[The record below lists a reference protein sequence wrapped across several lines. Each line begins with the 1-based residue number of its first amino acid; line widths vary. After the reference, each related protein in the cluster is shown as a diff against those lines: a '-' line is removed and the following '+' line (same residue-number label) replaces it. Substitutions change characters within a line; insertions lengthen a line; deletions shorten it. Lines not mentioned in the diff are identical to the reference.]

1 MDKKSK
7 LAPTSIRSLAKVLNI
22 RTSTEAKLF
31 ELGIKTPL
39 NLLNYF
45 PRRYIDY
52 TDTKS
57 IYLCKIGENV
67 TIIGQIVKS
76 EKRKVTK
83 KLSACVVTIT
93 DDSGFIDL
101 IWYGQPYLSSIYKK
115 GKWLSVSGKIIK
127 NKNKLS
133 MTNPNAE
140 IIEPD
145 SYKDQD
151 EGKIIPMY
159 PLRDIIPQAT
169 FRSIIKKCLTKYAD
183 KVVEYIPK
191 EVLIDLD
198 ILEINTA
205 LKNIHLPINN
215 ELLNSSKNRFIFE
228 KMFFNQLFMHIR
240 RKIRES
246 KSEQIKLDIEELF
259 IQDMKNFFPFALTN
273 NQITA
278 IDEVVSDLKR
288 KIPMRRMLQ
297 GEVGSGKTI
306 VALVSLFAVIRTG
319 YQASFMAPTEIL
331 AEQHFINIKN
341 QFEGINFLDFSNN
354 VISITMPGFMKRGM
368 VVGLLLGNQPAKEKI
383 LIQKLINNREIDLI
397 IGTHSLFQENFKP
410 KKMGL
415 VVVDEQ
421 HKFGVSQR
429 DILVNKSKISH
440 LLSMSA
446 TPIPRSLA
454 LTLYGDLD
462 ISTLKKVPKGRKKIN
477 TKWCK
482 NPEEKVDAYKNI
494 AKEIRNGRQVFIVC
508 PLIHKSEKL
517 NATSIEEKLSEL
529 SESQL
534 SNFRIE
540 VLHGEMNMNK
550 KSSVMDNFKRNK
562 FDILLATP
570 VIEVGVDIPNATCI
584 LVESADR
591 FGLAQLHQIRG
602 RVGRGTYKSYCYIFS
617 NNISEISTERLSS
630 FEKSSDGFDLAEIDL
645 KIRGPGDYIGSKQ
658 SGMNEI
664 SYEMIS
670 NQEMLN
676 ASKSWANKILE
687 KDYLLKE
694 RHRQLK
700 LELQKRFD
708 SSSIGIS

>member
-1 MDKKSK
+1 LNKKSK
-7 LAPTSIRSLAKVLNI
+7 LAPRNIRSLAKALNI

-31 ELGIKTPL
+31 SLGIKTPL

-76 EKRKVTK
+76 EKRKVTN
-83 KLSACVVTIT
+83 KLSACIVTIT

-115 GKWLSVSGKIIK
+115 GKWVTVSGKIIK

-133 MTNPNAE
+133 MTNPNTE
-140 IIEPD
+140 IIEPS

-159 PLRDIIPQAT
+159 PLKDIIPQAT
-169 FRSIIKKCLTKYAD
+169 FRSIIKKCLTKYSE
-183 KVVEYIPK
+183 KVIEYIPI
-191 EVLIDLD
+191 EVLNDLN

-205 LKNIHLPINN
+205 LKNIHFPINK
-215 ELLNSSKNRFIFE
+215 ELLDSSKNRFIFE
-228 KMFFNQLFMHIR
+228 KMFFNQLFMLIR
-240 RKIRES
+240 RRIRES
-246 KSEQIKLDIEELF
+246 KTKQIKLDIEDLF
-259 IQDMKNFFPFALTN
+259 IEDMKIFFPFELTK
-273 NQITA
+273 NQTTA
-278 IDEVVSDLKR
+278 IDEVVADLKR

-341 QFEGINFLDFSNN
+341 QFEGVNFLDFSNN

-368 VVGLLLGNQPAKEKI
+368 VVGLLLGNQPAKEKK

-410 KKMGL
+410 EKMGL

-454 LTLYGDLD
+454 LTLFGDLD
-462 ISTLKKVPKGRKKIN
+462 ISTLRKVPEGRKKIN

-482 NPEEKVDAYKNI
+482 NPKEKIDAYKNI
-494 AKEIRNGRQVFIVC
+494 SKEIKNGRQVFIVC
-508 PLIHKSEKL
+508 PLIHKSDKL
-517 NATSIEEKLSEL
+517 NATSIEEKFIEI
-529 SESQL
+529 SESIL
-534 SNFRIE
+534 ANFRID
-540 VLHGEMNMNK
+540 VLHGEMSMNE
-550 KSSVMDNFKRNK
+550 KSLVMDNFKRKN

-570 VIEVGVDIPNATCI
+570 VIEVGVDIPNATCMLI
-584 LVESADR
+584 ESADR

-602 RVGRGTYKSYCYIFS
+602 RVGRGPFKSHCYIFS
-617 NNISEISTERLSS
+617 NNLSETSTERLSS
-630 FEKSSDGFDLAEIDL
+630 FEKSTDGFDLAEIDL
-645 KIRGPGDYIGSKQ
+645 KIRGPGDYIGSRQ
-658 SGMNEI
+658 SGVNEI
-664 SYEMIS
+664 SYEMIT

-676 ASKSWANKILE
+676 LSKDWAIKILG
-687 KDYLLKE
+687 KDYILKGKHE
-694 RHRQLK
+694 QLQ
-700 LELQKRFD
+700 LELRKRFD